1 MARITLY
8 VPDDFKARMDAAGD
22 GINWSEV
29 ARPALATALA
39 AFEHSK
45 GRNMT
50 TAIERLR
57 ASKREGEQNAKL
69 FGNKAG
75 RAWAE
80 DQARYHELRELHR
93 RRENYPNEDPS
104 GALKW
109 VLDPTDEWVGTQEFA
124 ENNPGV
130 TALASWA
137 SDEYR
142 EAFVEAAV
150 NFYLEVR
157 EEVERD

>member
-29 ARPALATALA
+29 ARPALTTALA

-75 RAWAE
+75 RAWPRTKRDITTYGSCTVGE
-80 DQARYHELRELHR
+80 RIIPTRIQAV
-93 RRENYPNEDPS
+93 P
-104 GALKW
+104 
-109 VLDPTDEWVGTQEFA
+109 
-124 ENNPGV
+124 
-130 TALASWA
+130 
-137 SDEYR
+137 
-142 EAFVEAAV
+142 
-150 NFYLEVR
+150 
-157 EEVERD
+157 